1 VIGAEVDPT
10 LLETLWQ
17 FVQDY
22 PDPVIIGIFILC
34 GCGLPVP
41 EEPILLMAGAVA
53 HQLSSG
59 QTAGMGLQLTRIT
72 ADCAVGILL
81 GDLVCFLLGRTLGP
95 GILRMR
101 LVRRIATRPRRA
113 RAEKWFE
120 DYGAW
125 SIFIA
130 RFFAGVRIVMYFT
143 AGMSRKVSY
152 LRFLFMDFLGVL
164 VSVPVSVW
172 IGYKVTQELSD
183 WEKAKSRL
191 GHFHLILVAAL
202 VVGLV
207 VWLVL
212 ARKKKVKDRAEE
224 GAAEPEKPPEPAE

>member
-1 VIGAEVDPT
+1 MTGAEADPT
-10 LLETLWQ
+10 LFASIQELIR
-17 FVQDY
+17 DY
-22 PDPVIIGIFILC
+22 PDLAIIGTFILC
-34 GCGLPVP
+34 GCGLPIP
-41 EEPILLMAGAVA
+41 EEPILLFAGYVA
-53 HQLSSG
+53 HGLTSG
-59 QTAGMGLQLTRIT
+59 QASGMGLQLTRIT

-95 GILRMR
+95 GILSSRIGI
-101 LVRRIATRPRRA
+101 RIATKPRRD

-143 AGMSRKVSY
+143 AGMSRKVGVWK
-152 LRFLFMDFLGVL
+152 FLFMDFLGVL

-172 IGYKVTQELSD
+172 VGYKVTEELID
-183 WEKAKSRL
+183 LEKAGAKL
-191 GHFHLILVAAL
+191 GAFHGILLAAI

-207 VWLVL
+207 VWFLL

-224 GAAEPEKPPEPAE
+224 AAAGPPLPPEPPK